1 MEEMYKMSN
10 SEKELL
16 HIIGKNPDMSGKELL
31 EHTKYRWERTVKRK
45 VAQLKEQHILEGP
58 IYDLNYSKLCRNP
71 LHKVVCILETNLNYE
86 DVIPYL
92 RIIEPLRWVY
102 PVMSP
107 HKRLLNVGY
116 FSSNDGKLRDILQ
129 LLKDNSIISDY
140 IMRVW
145 RTKRLIVTP
154 NLFGD
159 FNPSLDGLLDPC
171 DVPDMTLPYHDT
183 VWKACDIAILP
194 YIERGTRLVE
204 ILREERKQLK
214 NWTYEQI
221 KYSRE
226 KMIRNG
232 LIEKKYVVNP
242 LKPEQCAH
250 FHLFLKTED
259 LDLTLRMLCNF
270 AKGERVFKL
279 YTLCDDWGF
288 ISCSSHPLF
297 LKDLMG
303 NLDEIEE
310 ITQKEIFPKRSFPPR
325 RYCIDHMP
333 EYTYFDFETQTME
346 YPYHVYREEI
356 KEKIEREQVVISV

>member
-45 VAQLKEQHILEGP
+45 VAQLKAQHILEGP

-129 LLKDNSIISDY
+129 LLKDHSIISDY

-159 FNPSLDGLLDPC
+159 FNGFLRAGFSFCSVLLLFQQK
-171 DVPDMTLPYHDT
+171 MGG
-183 VWKACDIAILP
+183 A
-194 YIERGTRLVE
+194 GSFN
-204 ILREERKQLK
+204 RK
-214 NWTYEQI
+214 
-221 KYSRE
+221 R
-226 KMIRNG
+226 
-232 LIEKKYVVNP
+232 
-242 LKPEQCAH
+242 A
-250 FHLFLKTED
+250 D
-259 LDLTLRMLCNF
+259 L
-270 AKGERVFKL
+270 
-279 YTLCDDWGF
+279 
-288 ISCSSHPLF
+288 
-297 LKDLMG
+297 
-303 NLDEIEE
+303 
-310 ITQKEIFPKRSFPPR
+310 
-325 RYCIDHMP
+325 
-333 EYTYFDFETQTME
+333 
-346 YPYHVYREEI
+346 
-356 KEKIEREQVVISV
+356 